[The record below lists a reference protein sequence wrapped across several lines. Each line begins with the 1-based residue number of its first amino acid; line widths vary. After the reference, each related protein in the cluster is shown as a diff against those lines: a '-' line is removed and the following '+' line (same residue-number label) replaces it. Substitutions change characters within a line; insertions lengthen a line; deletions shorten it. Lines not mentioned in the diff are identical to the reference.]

1 MINFCPLFVLLY
13 SGIIFFNS
21 STYFDNPLP
30 PLPLAP
36 LKFLDIAAASSAI
49 VRCRLDISSWAIDA
63 VLPMTL
69 LGPVV
74 HMVANSDVL
83 VAKMICHLIPT
94 EVLLKVAGAKRWVV
108 QYLVGEVL
116 LTNISGW

>member
-1 MINFCPLFVLLY
+1 M
-13 SGIIFFNS
+13 
-21 STYFDNPLP
+21 
-30 PLPLAP
+30 AP

-63 VLPMTL
+63 VLPMKL

-74 HMVANSDVL
+74 RMVANSDVL
-83 VAKMICHLIPT
+83 VANTICHLIPT
-94 EVLLKVAGAKRWVV
+94 KVLLKVAGAKRWVV